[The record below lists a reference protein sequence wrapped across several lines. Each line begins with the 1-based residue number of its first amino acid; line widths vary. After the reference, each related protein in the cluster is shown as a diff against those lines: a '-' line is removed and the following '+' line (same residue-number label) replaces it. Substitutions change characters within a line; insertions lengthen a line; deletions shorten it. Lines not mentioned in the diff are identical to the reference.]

1 MSASYAAPVT
11 AHRPLYARHPTNIS
25 RSTINVP
32 SPDQIPASPQP
43 YASDNQTS
51 GKKPTNALA
60 TVAVRMN
67 AASPAPSSTPST
79 AKTIPAKGNWTT
91 MNHHGTPIAASTD
104 RSSVNSPGSTEEPS
118 PNAAAKIPAANSENA
133 VTRHATALAC
143 PASPAPNAAPPQG
156 QNPETPTPTAAVQ
169 PPPVLKEGDD
179 CPDSTLAVKGL
190 TNAPQYYV
198 GDQPKF
204 TMVVTNIGLVSCK
217 RDVGAAVLA
226 AYVYSLDNKR
236 LWSNLDCAPSNETL
250 VKTFSPGEQVTTAV
264 TWTGMGSAPRC
275 PLPRPAIGPGTY
287 NLVVQLGN
295 LRSLPVPFILNQPPP
310 PPGPVPA
317 PGPAQAP
324 PPESPAQGG

>member
-1 MSASYAAPVT
+1 MTWSYGENVLDLEPRGPLPTEIYWRRRGLALGIAVVVVGIVAAIAVAFMSQRGGAKPANANKPSSAPSTPVAQAPAPPGAEGVAPV
-11 AHRPLYARHPTNIS
+11 
-25 RSTINVP
+25 
-32 SPDQIPASPQP
+32 Q
-43 YASDNQTS
+43 
-51 GKKPTNALA
+51 G
-60 TVAVRMN
+60 
-67 AASPAPSSTPST
+67 
-79 AKTIPAKGNWTT
+79 
-91 MNHHGTPIAASTD
+91 
-104 RSSVNSPGSTEEPS
+104 
-118 PNAAAKIPAANSENA
+118 
-133 VTRHATALAC
+133 
-143 PASPAPNAAPPQG
+143 PQG
-156 QNPETPTPTAAVQ
+156 RNPESPTPTAAVQ

-190 TNAPQYYV
+190 TNAPQYFI

-250 VKTFSPGEQVTTAV
+250 VKTFTPGEQVTTAV
-264 TWTGMGSAPRC
+264 TWTGMGSAPHC

-317 PGPAQAP
+317 PGQPAMAP
-324 PPESPAQGG
+324 PPEAPPAPAG